1 MKQLNLDEY
10 KAVEKQPLN
19 LDNYS
24 TDGGILGA
32 TKDAALKVLS
42 GAKKVAGI
50 ISKTLTDRVAEGMAM
65 QPGFQEKAQDKS
77 LGGHFASLLFD
88 QSKSFFDG
96 ITNKLSETKFF
107 KEIGEGKKK
116 FIGEE
121 FLKPLAET
129 SKAFSGRGTANV
141 IDTIIAL
148 PNFASRSIYGKSN
161 SVGDFMTDF
170 AEEMRNNFATE
181 TSKAVSEQ
189 QFGWEKIKNP
199 DFWMTSVAENIPVTL
214 AFMKMSV
221 PIAKTV
227 MGATSKL
234 LGHSTF
240 AKIAAPIIGA
250 VVGGAPMTAFE
261 AASEAEDAYK
271 QAKQKGMG
279 EKEAVSAGSQVFKNN
294 IKLLSFTNSVELAT
308 ALMPGGLLG
317 KSIIGKIIAEA
328 GGFGLQALSEGGEEL
343 AQYHFQESATG
354 NKMSFLDRL
363 NDPMAQE
370 SGFIGATMGILFQ
383 AGGRVVE
390 HQAEKIQ
397 NSYFQSIE
405 DRLPPEDKD
414 KLKKAQGVKAK
425 QKVLDEISI
434 TNPQAIEQAVREIE
448 KENQQSIKATKEV
461 LDAVRS
467 VPTAEQIATEL
478 QNGRSPTEVA
488 LAFADKIGTE
498 EAITLVNKVVE
509 TMPVEQEAPAIP
521 VKEISPT
528 GKGVKKASEELAAL
542 SDKVDEKILEKTP
555 SDLRDEFIIAQE
567 IGRG

>member
-19 LDNYS
+19 LSDYS
-24 TDGGILGA
+24 TDSGVLGA
-32 TKDAALKVLS
+32 TKDAALKALS
-42 GAKKVAGI
+42 GAKKTIGKVASI
-50 ISKTLTDRVAEGMAM
+50 ISKPLTDRVAEGMAM
-65 QPGFQEKAQDKS
+65 QTGFQEKAKDKS

-96 ITNKLSETKFF
+96 ITNKLSETKLF
-107 KEIGEGKKK
+107 KEARAGMEAISRGEAKGTAID
-116 FIGEE
+116 FLAEE
-121 FLKPLAET
+121 LTKNLTET

-141 IDTIIAL
+141 IDTIIASPL
-148 PNFASRSIYGKSN
+148 NFASRSIYGKSN
-161 SVGDFMTDF
+161 SVGDFMADF
-170 AEEMRNNFATE
+170 ADEMRNNFATE

-199 DFWMTSVAENIPVTL
+199 DFWMTTVAENIPVTL

-227 MGATSKL
+227 MGATSRL
-234 LGHSTF
+234 LGTSTF

-328 GGFGLQALSEGGEEL
+328 GGVGLQALSEGGEEV

-370 SGFIGATMGILFQ
+370 SGFIGAVMGILFQ

-414 KLKKAQGVKAK
+414 KQ
-425 QKVLDEISI
+425 
-434 TNPQAIEQAVREIE
+434 
-448 KENQQSIKATKEV
+448 
-461 LDAVRS
+461 
-467 VPTAEQIATEL
+467 
-478 QNGRSPTEVA
+478 
-488 LAFADKIGTE
+488 
-498 EAITLVNKVVE
+498 
-509 TMPVEQEAPAIP
+509 
-521 VKEISPT
+521 
-528 GKGVKKASEELAAL
+528 
-542 SDKVDEKILEKTP
+542 
-555 SDLRDEFIIAQE
+555 RDETIIKNLIELTLLDPAVGSGHILVE
-567 IGRG
+567 KL